1 MRFFVL
7 LGFVTFVLSLNLKSL
22 EANSDN
28 EVKEVPKN
36 KHSKIDV
43 SKNDMVHIKE
53 RKHKREKIKDK
64 KPKNK
69 QSYKKK
75 LMALLRS
82 DLNELVE
89 YKNKLSP
96 EGGNNFF
103 LNPIA
108 KENSI
113 ISKHQ
118 IVPCVEDC
126 KKKVIILALDGGGI
140 RGIIPAYILAYIEA
154 ITGKKIHELF
164 DVVGG
169 TSTGGLIAA
178 AIGVPD
184 RCIYNQPLYA
194 AKEIVEFYIKDKKL
208 IFRKSKNPLA
218 HGGLARAKYRDSGLE
233 KFIKKRYTR
242 RYRLGDMLTPVVLT
256 GFDSNAKK
264 LKLYSS
270 VDVYLDETFDHR
282 IYKAARVTAAA
293 PTFFKSVK
301 NNLETESIEGVKKEK
316 QVQVLRDGG
325 LIANNPSEQA
335 YEVARKLFPHKQEAD
350 FIVISIGTGKSPK
363 SKSHSN
369 LGKINAA
376 EIVQD
381 FMSAQMAETD
391 RKMSEKLGKNYV
403 RIQANLDEKARL
415 DDVSKKYLVKLLKA
429 AQTIIVEQAQTFIHL
444 NEVWQI
450 QDGKHGGSYDLW
462 RGMKEQYL
470 NTMSTQTKEEHYA
483 PSSPMFVRSDAE

>member
-7 LGFVTFVLSLNLKSL
+7 VGFVTFVLSLNLKSL

-53 RKHKREKIKDK
+53 RKRKRDKTKDLINEHIDVSKIKDK

-69 QSYKKK
+69 KSYKKK
-75 LMALLRS
+75 LMTFFNS
-82 DLNELVE
+82 DFNNLIDN
-89 YKNKLSP
+89 NKFSA
-96 EGGNNFF
+96 EGEKNFF
-103 LNPIA
+103 LNPII
-108 KENSI
+108 KEKNI

-118 IVPCVEDC
+118 IVPCEVDC
-126 KKKVIILALDGGGI
+126 QKKVIILALDGGGI
-140 RGIIPAYILAYIEA
+140 RGIIPAYILTYIEA
-154 ITGKKIHELF
+154 LTGKKIHELF

-178 AIGVPD
+178 AIGVPKRD
-184 RCIYNQPLYA
+184 IYNQPLYS
-194 AKEIVEFYIKDKKL
+194 AKKIVEFYIKDKKL

-218 HGGLARAKYRDSGLE
+218 HGGIARAKYRDSGLE

-270 VDVYLDETFDHR
+270 VDVYLHEKFDDR
-282 IYKAARVTAAA
+282 IYKATRVTAAA

-301 NNLETESIEGVKKEK
+301 NKLEPQPIEGDKKEK

-335 YEVARKLFPHKQEAD
+335 YEVARKLFPHKQETD

-376 EIVQD
+376 EIVED

-391 RKMSEKLGKNYV
+391 RKMREKLGKNYV
-403 RIQANLDEKARL
+403 RIQANLAKKARL
-415 DDVSKKYLVKLLKA
+415 DDVSKKYLVKLLESAKK
-429 AQTIIVEQAQTFIHL
+429 TIVEQAQTFIH
-444 NEVWQI
+444 
-450 QDGKHGGSYDLW
+450 
-462 RGMKEQYL
+462 
-470 NTMSTQTKEEHYA
+470 
-483 PSSPMFVRSDAE
+483 